1 MPRVGILF
9 IEQLFAAGEIMRKW
23 GRWGVSGAVS
33 VVWCLALAACGNGS
47 NDAGQAHTAA
57 KLLAQAETSGIAWRQ
72 CALEDQSC
80 DFAGTRAV
88 RYGANGSYTVKTV
101 TGPAQCG
108 NATFGDPAPGV
119 DKFCSLALETPLPT
133 AWSPCAAEEAT
144 CTVTGTR
151 LVRYGADGRFVYRN
165 ATGAVRCSNAVF
177 DDPLPGV
184 DKACSVADDGTPAD
198 PWIACAAEDQQCA
211 FSGLRRVRYGANG
224 SFAYRTATGPV
235 QCGNAVFGDPLPGV
249 DKSCSY
255 FATLAQP
262 AGDWTIV
269 DIGTLGGDET
279 SVAALNDGGSVVGW
293 SRLAGGAQRAFVY
306 RDGRMSNL
314 GVLAGDDSSAA
325 VAINNGGEIV
335 GSSAKAGDAA
345 SARTFSSDGGGLN
358 EVVLPF
364 AAVKQVQDINDAGD
378 ILVYYYGTSHGG
390 CTSPVTGC
398 NYVARKAAAPI
409 DLQGT
414 LSKGLKI
421 NNGGVI
427 MAFSGNS
434 RESTLLYNVH
444 DASVARIAS
453 VPGGPA
459 YPYSMASVDI
469 NNAAEVVG
477 NSGYGRPYVYRQ
489 GVVADIAAVINGDVT
504 SLAGINDHGDIV
516 GTMQAGGGG
525 TVFFWQAS
533 TGSLVDLNTVAGV
546 RDAGW
551 RLQNVKAVNNA
562 GQIIGQGINGS
573 GQQRAF
579 LLTPR

>member
-1 MPRVGILF
+1 
-9 IEQLFAAGEIMRKW
+9 MRKW

-33 VVWCLALAACGNGS
+33 MLWCLVLAACGNGS
-47 NDAGQAHTAA
+47 NDAGQAHTSA

-133 AWSPCAAEEAT
+133 AWTPCAAEEAT

-151 LVRYGADGRFVYRN
+151 LVRYGADGRFFYRN
-165 ATGAVRCSNAVF
+165 VTGAVRCSNAVF
-177 DDPLPGV
+177 DDPLPGA
-184 DKACSVADDGTPAD
+184 DKACSVAYDGTPAD

-255 FATLAQP
+255 SATLTQP
-262 AGDWTIV
+262 AGDWTIA
-269 DIGTLGGDET
+269 DLGTLGGDET
-279 SVAALNDGGSVVGW
+279 SVAALNDAGSVVGW

-314 GVLAGDDSSAA
+314 GVLAGNDSSAA
-325 VAINNGGEIV
+325 VAINNLGQIV
-335 GSSAKAGDAA
+335 GSSSTGGDIA
-345 SARTFSSDGGGLN
+345 SARMFSSDGSSLS
-358 EVVLPF
+358 EIVLPF
-364 AAVKQVQDINDAGD
+364 TAVKQVQDINDAGD
-378 ILVYYYGTSHGG
+378 ILIYYRGTSQGD
-390 CTSPVTGC
+390 CMSPVASC
-398 NYVARKAAAPI
+398 NYIARKTGAPI
-409 DLQGT
+409 DLQAKI
-414 LSKGLKI
+414 SKGLKI

-434 RESTLLYNVH
+434 RESTLLYNLR
-444 DASVARIAS
+444 DASTVRIS
-453 VPGGPA
+453 SIPDGPA
-459 YPYSMASVDI
+459 FPYYMAPVDF
-469 NNAAEVVG
+469 NTAAELVG
-477 NSGYGRPYVYRQ
+477 FSGYGRPFRYRQ
-489 GVVADIAAVINGDVT
+489 GVVADIATVIAGDVT
-504 SLAGINDHGDIV
+504 SLAGINDDGDIV
-516 GTMQAGGGG
+516 GTMQAGGGS

-551 RLQNVKAVNNA
+551 QLQNIKAVNNA